1 MMNDQAKD
9 VHDDVNDETESVDG
23 EGDDGDYEIE
33 IVDDVPEDQ
42 KPRRA
47 DDEKGDAAEEPD
59 DSDLE
64 SYSESV
70 QKRIKKLTFERH
82 EAERQK
88 QEAARLREEAIN
100 YAKQIQSEN
109 ERLRQNLQKNEG
121 TLVEQAKGRIESEL
135 NSAKSAYRTAYDAG
149 DSEGVLEAQSKLTQL
164 QNDLYRLQNYRPQPQ
179 QAPQPAPQPQPQAQP
194 QVQLTPQQRDWMGRN
209 EWYGRDR
216 MMTAFALGVHED
228 LVHNGVAPDSERYYA
243 EIDKQVRSRF
253 ADKFSDAAGQE
264 EVAPRQKK
272 TANVVAPVARSAKT
286 PRKVKLTSTQAAIAK
301 RLGLSNE
308 QYAAQLMKDAR
319 NG

>member
-1 MMNDQAKD
+1 MNDQAKD
-9 VHDDVNDETESVDG
+9 VHDDVNDETESVDV
-23 EGDDGDYEIE
+23 ETEDDDYEIE
-33 IVDDVPEDQ
+33 IVDDVPDEE

-47 DDEKGDAAEEPD
+47 ESEKAEIPD
-59 DSDLE
+59 DDDLE

-70 QKRIKKLTFERH
+70 QKRIKKLKFEYH

-109 ERLRQNLQKNEG
+109 ERLRQSLQRNEG
-121 TLVEQAKGRIESEL
+121 SLVEQAKGRIESEL
-135 NSAKSAYRTAYDAG
+135 NSAKAAYRTAYDAG

-179 QAPQPAPQPQPQAQP
+179 PAPQPQTQTQPQPQPAPQR
-194 QVQLTPQQRDWMGRN
+194 QVQLTPRQRDWMGRN
-209 EWYGRDR
+209 DWYGRDR
-216 MMTAFALGVHED
+216 QMTAFALGVHED
-228 LVHNGVAPDSERYYA
+228 LVHNGVAPDSEKYYA

-264 EVAPRQKK
+264 EVTPRQKR
-272 TANVVAPVARSAKT
+272 ANVVAPAARSAKT

-308 QYAAQLMKDAR
+308 QYAAQLIKDAR